1 MNLVKWLRKNNKKL
15 MAVVVVIIMVGF
27 IGSTWISQLGRG
39 TVRFQKTIA
48 YYGDNRKITSSDRT
62 LAWQEMETLKAL
74 NADIL
79 LQSQDLRTV
88 LLGELLFSE
97 QRTSQQSIRRIQ
109 QMIISNGCRISDKQ
123 INDLYK
129 RTAPLDIYWL
139 LLNKEASLAGIRV
152 AKEEGGILL
161 GRVIPQLFNGITYT
175 QLIGSIV
182 NNQRI
187 PEDRILEAFAKL
199 LSVLAYSLSL
209 IHI

>member
-109 QMIISNGCRISDKQ
+109 QMIISNGCRISGKQ

-139 LLNKEASLAGIRV
+139 LLN
-152 AKEEGGILL
+152 
-161 GRVIPQLFNGITYT
+161 
-175 QLIGSIV
+175 
-182 NNQRI
+182 
-187 PEDRILEAFAKL
+187 
-199 LSVLAYSLSL
+199 
-209 IHI
+209 